1 MAKKSKANK
10 AKRTRVVAPPRPRGM
25 SLSDAGARYARLLA
39 DPCNGDLV
47 HGPFGDGLGGMVAR
61 FEKEYVIN
69 NSATDT
75 AAFIAWIPSTG
86 AVLINNAPLTS
97 STDVIT
103 TVNLLNSSWPGYDF
117 LFANASHARP
127 LAACMQIY
135 WPGSEL
141 NRQGIVSLGRQP
153 AEFTNDANLSVE
165 RLRAQANY
173 IKRMPND
180 VFEIVWRPTE
190 VDLIGREWVSSPGA
204 AAGATALVGTATS
217 IPPSTGIRIRLVGV
231 YEWLPDPASGFK
243 NTIVRTPQ
251 PHRLAD
257 ILAYLDRAG
266 DWMSGTAHA
275 AGRAISSLAGGVG
288 SIMALGNGAN
298 RLGRAMLAASG

>member
-1 MAKKSKANK
+1 MTKKSKANK
-10 AKRTRVVAPPRPRGM
+10 AKRPRVVGPSRMRGL
-25 SLSDAGARYARLLA
+25 SLSDAGTRYARLLA

-75 AAFIAWIPSTG
+75 AAFIAWIPTIG
-86 AVLINNAPLTS
+86 DVLISNGPLTS

-103 TVNLLNSSWPGYDF
+103 TVNLLTGSRPGFDF
-117 LFANASHARP
+117 LSANASHVRP
-127 LAACMQIY
+127 LAACMQVY

-153 AEFTNDANLSVE
+153 AEFTNDPNLTVE

-190 VDLIGREWVSSPGA
+190 ADLVGREWVASPTVPH
-204 AAGATALVGTATS
+204 GATALVATATS
-217 IPPSTGIRIRLVGV
+217 IPVGTGIRIRLVGV

-298 RLGRAMLAASG
+298 RIGRAMLAASG